1 MVGYLYSTPTIVY
14 RLLISSVGRKKL
26 IMYMTWLLYLGTAEK
41 SSETDGNA
49 WKLQEH
55 HHQN

>member
-1 MVGYLYSTPTIVY
+1 MF
-14 RLLISSVGRKKL
+14 ISSVGGKKL
-26 IMYMTWLLYLGTAEK
+26 IMYMTWLSYLGTDRTAEK

-55 HHQN
+55 HQN